1 MKKMMLAA
9 TSSLLIYFSSCDQT
23 TTKSATA
30 QILTSEAKDSCDNPD
45 ANINCYFM
53 NMPSALT
60 NIMTIGGQNEAGEKL
75 VITGT
80 IFKAD
85 GITPFPD
92 VILYAYH
99 TDNTGHYSK
108 KGDETGVQ
116 KWHGH
121 LHGWCKSGNKGQYE
135 IRTIRPARYPGN
147 AIPAHIH
154 AAFKTPDGQMNYLN
168 DFVFK
173 DDSLVNKQYLSRLS
187 DAGGTGV
194 VEIKKTS
201 QNVWTGKRDIIIK

>member
-1 MKKMMLAA
+1 MKKMMMAA
-9 TSSLLIYFSSCDQT
+9 VCALLIYFSSCDQT
-23 TTKSATA
+23 TSKTATA
-30 QILTSEAKDSCDNPD
+30 QLQASELKDSCDNPD
-45 ANINCYFM
+45 ANISCYFM
-53 NMPSALT
+53 NTPSGLT
-60 NIMTIGGQNEAGEKL
+60 NVMMIGGQNEAGEKL

-85 GITPFPD
+85 GITPYPG

-121 LHGWCKSGNKGQYE
+121 LHGWCKSGGKGQYE
-135 IRTIRPARYPGN
+135 IRSIRPARYPGN

-154 AAFKTPDGQMNYLN
+154 LAFKTPDGQMNYLN
-168 DFVFK
+168 EYVFK
-173 DDSLVNKQYLSRLS
+173 DDSLVNKEYLSKLP

-194 VEIKKTS
+194 VDIKKTA